1 MVVHGPCILPDAR
14 FNCLVGRCH
23 PVIVLRY
30 HSIGL
35 PVVEVPFPAP
45 GSGIVVA
52 VGYDVVVVRIREAN
66 ADDVVR
72 VSGVV
77 PGHTGVPRRSLTAA

>member
-1 MVVHGPCILPDAR
+1 
-14 FNCLVGRCH
+14 
-23 PVIVLRY
+23 VLRY

-35 PVVEVPFPAP
+35 PVVEVPFPAA

-66 ADDVVR
+66 ADDVIR

-77 PGHTGVPRRSLTAA
+77 RERVVARRIQEDAIVAA